1 MNTTRCEKTRD
12 STKGEKSFCSIR
24 RKYQNPNSL
33 FEQEK
38 WKNDL
43 DLSEKHRD
51 TEVSLKNKE
60 EELSM
65 IIEELRSKFES
76 DKQELA
82 KEQVEKLSAND
93 SLGKEKEARLA
104 VEKAQVRLTEE
115 LGKPQGKL

>member
-1 MNTTRCEKTRD
+1 
-12 STKGEKSFCSIR
+12 
-24 RKYQNPNSL
+24 
-33 FEQEK
+33 
-38 WKNDL
+38 
-43 DLSEKHRD
+43 
-51 TEVSLKNKE
+51 
-60 EELSM
+60 M